1 MQEIKI
7 KVEGMVCSGCEN
19 RIKNALQTIEGVEEV
34 DANHNT
40 GVVTIKTNQEN
51 IESYVK
57 NKIEEIGFTVIG
69 EI

>member
-7 KVEGMVCSGCEN
+7 EVEGMMCSGCEN

-51 IESYVK
+51 IKSNVK